1 MSRTI
6 AGALSGL
13 VAGATAWMKPYRRAM
28 TRALVA
34 ERLAQRVSIPTVG
47 GLLHFETPSARS
59 LHDPW
64 SLYDNEPE
72 TIRWLDSLP
81 AGAVLWDI
89 GANIGV
95 YALYA
100 ARARG
105 LRVLAFEP
113 SASSYAVLT
122 RNIEVN
128 GLSACIAAYCLAL
141 SGDNRLDYL
150 NMAHTEAGHSMHAF
164 GENRTVEG
172 TFDPVFR
179 QATAGF
185 TIDRFCE
192 LFAPPPPAH
201 IKLDV
206 DGIESAILAGGRE
219 TLPRHTETV
228 LVEIAGDSG
237 PGIRQILTTLGFTED
252 IQFAIAETRR
262 NVLFRRQ
269 TGGSP

>member
-6 AGALSGL
+6 AGALSGV
-13 VAGATAWMKPYRRAM
+13 VACATAWMKPYRRAM

-34 ERLAQRVSIPTVG
+34 ERLMQRVSMPTASG
-47 GLLHFETPSARS
+47 PLHFETPSARS

-122 RNIEVN
+122 RNIEIN
-128 GLSACIAAYCLAL
+128 GLSDCVNAYCLAFA
-141 SGDNRLDYL
+141 GDTRLDHL

-164 GENRTVEG
+164 GETRTVEG
-172 TFDPVFR
+172 ALVPIFR
-179 QATAGF
+179 QATPGF
-185 TIDRFCE
+185 TIDRFSD
-192 LFAPPPPAH
+192 LFEPAPPTH

-206 DGIESAILAGGRE
+206 DGLESAILGGGSE
-219 TLPRHTETV
+219 TLARHTETV
-228 LVEIAGDSG
+228 LVEIAGEAG
-237 PGIRQILTTLGFTED
+237 PGIRDVLISLGFSED
-252 IQFAIAETRR
+252 IEFAASGTSR
-262 NVLFRRQ
+262 NALFRRH
-269 TGGSP
+269 